1 MKTSLKKAAAVI
13 CIMAVMGVKGPV
25 SANAEDQ
32 SEPLNGVSVFNGHTY
47 KAFNDSKTW
56 TEAKNYCESIG

>member
-13 CIMAVMGVKGPV
+13 CIMAIMGVKGPV

-32 SEPLNGVSVFNGHTY
+32 SEPLNGVSVLNGHTY
-47 KAFNDSKTW
+47 KPLMIQKPGQRQKTIVK
-56 TEAKNYCESIG
+56 A